1 MRKYLNPN
9 RRFFLAF
16 WPQQFRYSFTS
27 QWFLLRDTII
37 AEEKSTT
44 RDVTRLKAALD
55 DEIAVMDATVGER
68 SQRSEPGVGG
78 EDDHRA
84 VGSGDSLPPSR
95 RFAGAGMKL

>member
-1 MRKYLNPN
+1 MSVRIKTLIIICLTFQALLGILY
-9 RRFFLAF
+9 
-16 WPQQFRYSFTS
+16 FTS
-27 QWFLLRDTII
+27 EWFLLRGTII